1 MIPALADLAKNSNG
15 VVELMVA
22 NGTLTSPA
30 WYNESLAPMGVDLS
44 DAIGPGTWKK
54 RSGCASW
61 ATR

>member
-30 WYNESLAPMGVDLS
+30 
-44 DAIGPGTWKK
+44 
-54 RSGCASW
+54 
-61 ATR
+61 